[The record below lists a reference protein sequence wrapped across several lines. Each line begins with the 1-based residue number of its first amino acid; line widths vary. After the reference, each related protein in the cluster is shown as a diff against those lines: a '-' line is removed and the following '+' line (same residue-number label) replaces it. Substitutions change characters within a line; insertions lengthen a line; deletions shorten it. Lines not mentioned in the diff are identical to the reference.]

1 MEPFLWDLRL
11 PFDTTLDEALDE
23 LEALNELGAW
33 VAGAA
38 WAPQLMKE

>member
-1 MEPFLWDLRL
+1 
-11 PFDTTLDEALDE
+11 LDESLDE
-23 LEALNELGAW
+23 LKALKELGAL